1 MAAFALDGIAED
13 IDGLF
18 DDGADGGAD
27 DADDGVDE
35 VDHDVDLDTANDVT
49 AINKTTDDL
58 ARNVIPE
65 NDQLLTNDQKDE
77 INDLAGRKSVGGD
90 VNNNMLN
97 GLDVDAIDIYIEMA
111 IMTLELRRNI
121 IKC

>member
-1 MAAFALDGIAED
+1 MAEVLVEEAEHFGEV
-13 IDGLF
+13 IDDSVVGDV
-18 DDGADGGAD
+18 DD
-27 DADDGVDE
+27 VP
-35 VDHDVDLDTANDVT
+35 HDVELDTSTDLN